1 MRYFLVNLAIH
12 AVLLGVLILL
22 ACVTAARNKKR
33 KTKSVILYFL
43 PLAFAVLAILDL
55 CMITG
60 PRLMDISSIA
70 SKSYYYDTGEVTDV
84 SYLKNYFFVDGKCYF
99 MNPMRL
105 KVKVGDTVRIKHTRY
120 SLFTSEVINISNPET
135 TPEETSSKQ

>member
-12 AVLLGVLILL
+12 AVLLGVLILM

-33 KTKSVILYFL
+33 KTKSVLFYFL
-43 PLAFAVLAILDL
+43 PLVFAVLAILAL
-55 CMITG
+55 TLITG
-60 PRLMDISSIA
+60 PRLMDISGIA
-70 SKSYYYDTGEVTDV
+70 SKSFYYDTGEITDV
-84 SYLKNYFFVDGKCYF
+84 SYFKNYFFVDGKCYY

-120 SLFTSEVINISNPET
+120 SLFTPEVINITNPEA
-135 TPEETSSKQ
+135 TPEETAAKQ